1 MKVNY
6 DFSGRVV
13 LIAGAGS
20 GIGLAMT
27 QACLAAGATVLASDI
42 RVTALSELQHPK
54 CHVAQLDIT
63 DSAAVNGYVA
73 QQLLHHQRIDAAV
86 LASGIQQRIEV
97 EAMTDA
103 EWQRHMAVN
112 LTGIFYVVRA
122 LFPVMKRQRSG
133 ALVVFTSGLATQGW
147 PGATAYGAS
156 KAGLI
161 ALVKSAAQE
170 LKAHGVR
177 INAVLPGVIETP
189 LLEGMLHTMFA
200 GDVELGKQTLGKIAP
215 MERIGKPSEVG
226 EAVAFLL
233 SERASFV
240 NGASWAID
248 GGALCTIRH

>member
-27 QACLAAGATVLASDI
+27 HACLDAGATVLASDI
-42 RVTALSELQHPK
+42 RVAALSAWQHPK
-54 CHVAQLDIT
+54 CHVAPLDIT
-63 DSAAVNGYVA
+63 DSGAVNGYVA
-73 QQLLHHQRIDAAV
+73 QQCVLHQRIDAAV

-103 EWQRHMAVN
+103 DWQRHMDVN
-112 LTGIFYVVRA
+112 LTGIFYLVRA
-122 LFPVMKRQRSG
+122 LFPVMKRQRGG
-133 ALVVFTSGLATQGW
+133 AMVVFTSGLATQGW

-170 LKAHGVR
+170 LKEHGVR
-177 INAVLPGVIETP
+177 INAVSPGIMNTP
-189 LLEGMLHTMFA
+189 LFQDSASPEEVAMY
-200 GDVELGKQTLGKIAP
+200 QRTLGVSEPEEVTP
-215 MERIGKPSEVG
+215 MLMHLISDGAATISGNVLERRLIPKTQNESPE
-226 EAVAFLL
+226 LL
-233 SERASFV
+233 K
-240 NGASWAID
+240 
-248 GGALCTIRH
+248 

>member
-1 MKVNY
+1 MMKVNY

-27 QACLAAGATVLASDI
+27 HACLAAGATVLASDV
-42 RVTALSELQHPK
+42 RLAALTKLHHPM
-54 CHVAQLDIT
+54 CHVAPLDIT
-63 DSAAVNGYVA
+63 DSSAVNRYVA
-73 QQLLHHQRIDAAV
+73 QHPRIDAAV

-103 EWQRHMAVN
+103 DWQRHMDVN
-112 LTGIFYVVRA
+112 LTGIFYLVRA
-122 LFPVMKRQRSG
+122 LFPVMKRQRGG
-133 ALVVFTSGLATQGW
+133 AMVVFTSGLATQGW

-177 INAVLPGVIETP
+177 INAVSPGIMNTP
-189 LLEGMLHTMFA
+189 LFQDSASPEEVAMY
-200 GDVELGKQTLGKIAP
+200 QRTLGVSEPEEVTP
-215 MERIGKPSEVG
+215 MLMHLISDGAATISGNVLERRLIPKTHHESPE
-226 EAVAFLL
+226 L
-233 SERASFV
+233 SP
-240 NGASWAID
+240 
-248 GGALCTIRH
+248 

>member
-42 RVTALSELQHPK
+42 QVTALMALQHPS
-54 CHVAQLDIT
+54 CHVTRLDIT
-63 DSAAVNGYVA
+63 DSGAVNRYVA
-73 QQLLHHQRIDAAV
+73 QHQRIDAAI
-86 LASGIQQRIEV
+86 LASGIQQRILV
-97 EAMTDA
+97 ETMTDA
-103 EWQRHMAVN
+103 DWQRHMDVN

-133 ALVVFTSGLATQGW
+133 AMVVFTSGLATQGW

-177 INAVLPGVIETP
+177 INAVSPGIMNTP
-189 LLEGMLHTMFA
+189 LFLDSASAEEVAMY
-200 GDVELGKQTLGKIAP
+200 QRTLGVSEPEDVAP
-215 MERIGKPSEVG
+215 MLMHLISDGAATISGNVLERRLIPQHHPEPSE
-226 EAVAFLL
+226 
-233 SERASFV
+233 S
-240 NGASWAID
+240 
-248 GGALCTIRH
+248 TP